1 MSQREKLKFNI
12 RNLVHFKDKSHNI
25 KLRSDNNNNNN
36 NEDTSTNTVASVPSL
51 KDMEFNWIE
60 DY

>member
-1 MSQREKLKFNI
+1 MLPIGKIKFNI
-12 RNLVHFKDKSHNI
+12 LNLVHFKNKNQSI
-25 KLRSDNNNNNN
+25 KLTSDNNNKADISPITI
-36 NEDTSTNTVASVPSL
+36 ESVPLL

>member
-12 RNLVHFKDKSHNI
+12 CNLVNFKDKSHNI
-25 KLRSDNNNNNN
+25 KLRSDNNNS
-36 NEDTSTNTVASVPSL
+36 EDTSTNTVASVPSL

>member
-1 MSQREKLKFNI
+1 MLPIGKIKFNI
-12 RNLVHFKDKSHNI
+12 LNLVHFKNKNQSI
-25 KLRSDNNNNNN
+25 KLTADNNNKA
-36 NEDTSTNTVASVPSL
+36 DISRNTIESVPSL

>member
-1 MSQREKLKFNI
+1 MLPIGKIKSNI
-12 RNLVHFKDKSHNI
+12 LNLVHFKNKNQSI
-25 KLRSDNNNNNN
+25 KLTADNNNKA
-36 NEDTSTNTVASVPSL
+36 DISRNTIGSVPSL

>member
-1 MSQREKLKFNI
+1 MLPIGKIKLNIFNRI
-12 RNLVHFKDKSHNI
+12 HFKNKTQSI
-25 KLRSDNNNNNN
+25 KLTSDNNNKA
-36 NEDTSTNTVASVPSL
+36 DISTKTIGAVPSL

>member
-1 MSQREKLKFNI
+1 MLPVGKIRSNI
-12 RNLVHFKDKSHNI
+12 LNLVHFKNKNQSI
-25 KLRSDNNNNNN
+25 KLTSDNNNNV
-36 NEDTSTNTVASVPSL
+36 DISTNTIASVPSL

>member
-1 MSQREKLKFNI
+1 MLSIGKIKINI
-12 RNLVHFKDKSHNI
+12 LNLVHFKNKNQSI
-25 KLRSDNNNNNN
+25 KLTSDNNNKA
-36 NEDTSTNTVASVPSL
+36 DISRNTIETVPSL

>member
-1 MSQREKLKFNI
+1 MLPIGKIKFNI
-12 RNLVHFKDKSHNI
+12 LNLVHFKNKNQSI
-25 KLRSDNNNNNN
+25 KLTADNNNKA
-36 NEDTSTNTVASVPSL
+36 DISRNTIGSVPSL

>member
-1 MSQREKLKFNI
+1 MLPIGKIKFNI
-12 RNLVHFKDKSHNI
+12 LNLVHFKNKNQSI
-25 KLRSDNNNNNN
+25 KLTSDNNNKA
-36 NEDTSTNTVASVPSL
+36 DISRNTIETVPSL